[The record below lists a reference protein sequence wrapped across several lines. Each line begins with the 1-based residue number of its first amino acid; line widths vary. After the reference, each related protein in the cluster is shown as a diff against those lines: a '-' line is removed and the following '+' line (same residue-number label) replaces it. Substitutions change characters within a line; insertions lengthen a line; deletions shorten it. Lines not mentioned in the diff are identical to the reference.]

1 MSDQMCKIQNLTV
14 NDINPSID
22 LLYVNRKIIKMDK
35 YIYKYLLYDGE
46 EYIQLMHYNIDILK
60 NYEFNDVLFLKSL
73 ICKQNENSKA
83 DCFNTKNFKLEYS
96 AKSSVSRSSYKANN
110 LKKKPYNLNQIQQIL
125 TKSNKLTKLINLDF
139 CHCFSIE
146 ETRPKIKDLTKIKF
160 LNEKG
165 DISIDC
171 IIWNSNPGFYD
182 SKTYIISEVML
193 KKDENSCELI
203 FNDFTTFYHVE
214 DFNHQ
219 LTMKKTLRQLIFTT
233 WNFILNLYKHW
244 RAQKRLHIW

>member
-1 MSDQMCKIQNLTV
+1 
-14 NDINPSID
+14 
-22 LLYVNRKIIKMDK
+22 
-35 YIYKYLLYDGE
+35 
-46 EYIQLMHYNIDILK
+46 
-60 NYEFNDVLFLKSL
+60 
-73 ICKQNENSKA
+73 
-83 DCFNTKNFKLEYS
+83 
-96 AKSSVSRSSYKANN
+96 
-110 LKKKPYNLNQIQQIL
+110 
-125 TKSNKLTKLINLDF
+125 LDF